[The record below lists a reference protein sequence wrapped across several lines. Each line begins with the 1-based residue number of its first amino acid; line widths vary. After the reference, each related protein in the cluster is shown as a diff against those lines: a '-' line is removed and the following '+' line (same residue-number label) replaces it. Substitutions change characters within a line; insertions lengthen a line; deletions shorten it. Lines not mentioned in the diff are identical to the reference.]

1 MNSTLSTAS
10 KCNEVMAVVFVCFD
24 RRVVRHAGWCP
35 RAARTAVPAAR
46 SLLFC
51 APWGGYGAAWAAYCP
66 RAAVRA
72 PSASATRPVGC
83 SRITRHETRIMAFT
97 HGRSVCCGWAR
108 VAQPETV
115 AGLPRPPTSYCLLCH
130 QFPLFPT
137 ISRQKILLMSQCRC
151 IVSRSRS
158 ASSQAPSAAESCES
172 AQNPVSAGGCTR
184 YAVARNSRR
193 PASSFHRGGTQ
204 NEPML
209 RKENVLNC
217 ANRRTF
223 YIALTRPPEHASELQ
238 AALFT
243 LI

>member
-1 MNSTLSTAS
+1 MLRPSGGETCRLVSPRRPDGRSRRPVTTFLR
-10 KCNEVMAVVFVCFD
+10 AVG
-24 RRVVRHAGWCP
+24 RLWRGMGGILPPSRCP
-35 RAARTAVPAAR
+35 RPIRIGNTACWV
-46 SLLFC
+46 FTNHE
-51 APWGGYGAAWAAYCP
+51 
-66 RAAVRA
+66 
-72 PSASATRPVGC
+72 TRD
-83 SRITRHETRIMAFT
+83 TRHESWPLLMAVRFAV
-97 HGRSVCCGWAR
+97 GGQESRNQKLSPDCRAR
-108 VAQPETV
+108 QQVTACF
-115 AGLPRPPTSYCLLCH
+115 A
-130 QFPLFPT
+130 T

-158 ASSQAPSAAESCES
+158 ASSQAPSAVESCES

-184 YAVARNSRR
+184 CAVARNSRR

-209 RKENVLNC
+209 RKENVLDC